1 MKTHI
6 KRLTLSD
13 ARRCLELTQAIQWS
27 QTLEDWKRLIQ
38 WSGDGAYGMVHRT
51 SVLVATTLVFRYG
64 TDRAWIGAV
73 ITHPRFQRQGLAA
86 QLMETALNELKKS
99 GVREI
104 MLDATGMGQPLYQK
118 FGFRPLYPIGIFMG
132 AAMPQEATPAQRY
145 QPTHL
150 ADVLALDREI
160 FGADR
165 SRTIQTLVN
174 DFPTWVDYQNGR
186 LQGYIIGK
194 AQNADHAYIGPW
206 MHQTPEGAEILL
218 QTALHHLAGRIVRV
232 DIAEKNPAG
241 QEIVMKYGLEQ
252 KRICTRM
259 ILGDAVPTIQHGQY
273 YGKAMLAIG

>member
-13 ARRCLELTQAIQWS
+13 ARRCLELTQAVQWN

-38 WSGDGAYGMVHRT
+38 WSGDGAYGMIHRT

-64 TDRAWIGAV
+64 TDRAWIGTV

-86 QLMETALNELKKS
+86 QLMETAMTELKKS

-132 AAMPQEATPAQRY
+132 AAVPQESTPAQRY

-150 ADVLALDREI
+150 ADVLALDKEI

-165 SRTIQTLVN
+165 SRIIQTLVK
-174 DFPTWVDYQNGR
+174 DFPAWVDFQNGS
-186 LQGYIIGK
+186 LQGYIVGK
-194 AQNADHAYIGPW
+194 AQNADYAYIGPW
-206 MHQTPEGAEILL
+206 MHRKPEGAEILL

-241 QEIVMKYGLEQ
+241 QEIAVKYGLEQ
-252 KRICTRM
+252 KRTCTRM
-259 ILGDAVPTIQHGQY
+259 IFGEVTPTIQHEQY